1 MYPHGPRKKQILADG
16 YKDESRLYLLG
27 YSTMWSVRKP
37 KVSEERITC
46 ILMAENQ
53 PHKKQLVAD
62 GHNDKPGFEFVSKR
76 F

>member
-1 MYPHGPRKKQILADG
+1 MYRHGPRKKQLVADG
-16 YKDESRLYLLG
+16 YKDESRLYLLE

-46 ILMAENQ
+46 ILMVQGRN
-53 PHKKQLVAD
+53 
-62 GHNDKPGFEFVSKR
+62 R